1 MDSIIKTAIATKRL
15 LEFTYDGLPR
25 IVEPHVYG
33 VQDGKHQLL
42 AYQIGGRSS
51 SGNLPNWRRMDL
63 DKISNMRMLDQT
75 FPGSRPTPSGKH
87 SSFDTTIAVVR

>member
-1 MDSIIKTAIATKRL
+1 MDSTIKVAIATKHL
-15 LEFTYDGLPR
+15 LEFDYDGYHP

-33 VQDGKHQLL
+33 IQDGKRQILV
-42 AYQIGGRSS
+42 YQVDGESS

-63 DKISNMRMLDQT
+63 NKISDMHMLDQT
-75 FPGSRPTPSGKH
+75 FAGPRSYPSGKH